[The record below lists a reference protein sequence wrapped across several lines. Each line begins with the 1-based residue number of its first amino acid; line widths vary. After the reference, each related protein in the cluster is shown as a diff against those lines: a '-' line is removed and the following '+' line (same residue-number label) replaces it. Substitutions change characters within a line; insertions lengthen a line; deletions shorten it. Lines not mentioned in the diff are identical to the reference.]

1 MSLGLNIE
9 WDPVYCVLQV
19 QDAKIVFALVII
31 QVAQGGSG
39 VSIPGDIQSLAG
51 QSAVVAL
58 LDQDVQR

>member
-19 QDAKIVFALVII
+19 QDTKMVFALVII

-39 VSIPGDIQSLAG
+39 VSIPIQSLAE
-51 QSAVVAL
+51 QSAL
-58 LDQDVQR
+58 L

>member
-19 QDAKIVFALVII
+19 QDTKMVFALVII

-39 VSIPGDIQSLAG
+39 VSIPGDIQSLAE
-51 QSAVVAL
+51 QSAL
-58 LDQDVQR
+58 L